1 MRMTEVLTVRLAG
14 GLLAKVDQRAAQ
26 QGRPRSEYIRRLIE
40 EDALKPV
47 KKSARFAS
55 LQLKGRHAVG
65 GGSDN
70 SSVRAALA
78 RRAYEKNR

>member
-1 MRMTEVLTVRLAG
+1 MTEILTVRLDG
-14 GLLAKVDQRAAQ
+14 RLLAKVDQRAAQ

-40 EDALKPV
+40 EDALRPA
-47 KKSARFAS
+47 KKTRRFAS
-55 LQLKGRHAVG
+55 LHLKGRHAVG

-70 SSVRAALA
+70 ASVRTALA